1 MLNYFDDSGAPK
13 CMVTSIHAEVGY
25 WILRWDTRIGYW
37 ILTWDQESWYPSW
50 VVKKILISYPVH
62 ELAVGARQPASVAQ
76 LVRA

>member
-13 CMVTSIHAEVGY
+13 CMVTSIHAEV
-25 WILRWDTRIGYW
+25 GYW